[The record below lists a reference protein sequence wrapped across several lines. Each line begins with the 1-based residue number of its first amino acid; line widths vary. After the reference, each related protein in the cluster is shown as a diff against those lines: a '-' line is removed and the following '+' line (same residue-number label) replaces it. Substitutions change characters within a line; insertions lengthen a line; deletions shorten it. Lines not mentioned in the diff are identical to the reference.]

1 MKQGVNV
8 MYHCSDCMFFNS
20 GVCKHDMIDRIT
32 TGGNTICVEF
42 EGTCIENGT
51 L

>member
-8 MYHCSDCMFFNS
+8 MYHCSDCMFFKS
-20 GVCKHDMIDRIT
+20 GASKNDMIDRIA